1 MWDSG
6 APHGRRGLLA
16 TAAAAAVVPVAARA
30 QGTAGWPNRPVRIVV
45 PYPPGGPNDIVARL
59 YAQALG
65 RVLGQT
71 ALVENR
77 AGGSGITGTDYV
89 LKSPADGHV
98 LGIVDGG
105 SLTIL
110 PHTHPNLPYRVPD
123 DVTPLSVVTRVPEAL
138 VAHPGLGVGGLSE
151 LLELARRRPGRLNIG
166 TAGAAGI
173 SHLTA
178 LVFRAQTGA
187 EVEVVPYRGAAP
199 AVTDLVAGQVQLLFA
214 DLPPL
219 LPHIRAGA
227 ITALALA
234 ARRRSPVL
242 PEVPTTGEAGFP
254 GLLAENWYC
263 AVAPR
268 GLPAPVAARLS
279 AALREASEAPGVR
292 DELAAQ
298 GAEAAW
304 TSPEDMLALMREDSE
319 TWRRVVAAS
328 GVKAE

>member
-1 MWDSG
+1 MWSSEVTL
-6 APHGRRGLLA
+6 GRRRLLA
-16 TAAAAAVVPVAARA
+16 IASLAPVVARA
-30 QGTAGWPNRPVRIVV
+30 QGTGEWPNRPVRAVV
-45 PYPPGGPNDIVARL
+45 PYPPGGPNDIIARL

-65 RVLGQT
+65 RILKQT
-71 ALVENR
+71 VLVENR

-89 LKSPADGHV
+89 LKSAPDGYV
-98 LGIVDGG
+98 FGIIDGG

-110 PHTHPNLPYRVPD
+110 PHTHTTLPYRVPE
-123 DVTPLSVVTRVPEAL
+123 DVTPLAVVTRVPEAL
-138 VAHPGLGVGGLSE
+138 VAHPSLGVKSLPE
-151 LLELARRRPGRLNIG
+151 LLDLAKRQPGRLNIG

-187 EVEVVPYRGAAP
+187 AVEVVPYRGAAP
-199 AVTDLVAGQVQLLFA
+199 AVTDLVAGQIQLLFA

-227 ITALALA
+227 MTPLALA
-234 ARRRSPVL
+234 ARRRSPAL
-242 PEVPTTGEAGFP
+242 PDVPTTGEFGFP
-254 GLLAENWYC
+254 KLLAENWYC

-279 AALREASEAPGVR
+279 AALREASDTPGVK

-298 GAEAAW
+298 GAEATW

-319 TWRRVVAAS
+319 NWRQVVAAS